1 MKTPSPRKACPKPG
15 KTSAQPIPADADRM
29 TQFLRDLIAQAGD
42 NPQPTS
48 KAGKETHHH
57 SPVGPHKDVL
67 MSYDVDGTRFLVVR
81 DDPHR
86 VRLEDLSQRE
96 QEIVRMVAKGFPN
109 KAIADVLEISV
120 WTVGTHLRR
129 IFSKL
134 GVTTRAAMV
143 AKLVKPSDTI

>member
-1 MKTPSPRKACPKPG
+1 MKTPSPRKPCPKPG
-15 KTSAQPIPADADRM
+15 NPSAHPSPANADRM
-29 TQFLRDLIAQAGD
+29 DQFFRDLIAQVGNKPPA
-42 NPQPTS
+42 TT
-48 KAGKETHHH
+48 KAGKEAHHP
-57 SPVGPHKDVL
+57 SPVGPNKDVL
-67 MSYDVDGTRFLVVR
+67 MTYDLDGTRILVVR
-81 DDPHR
+81 DDPNR
-86 VRLEDLSQRE
+86 VRLQDLSQRE

-143 AKLVKPSDTI
+143 AKLVKPSDTM